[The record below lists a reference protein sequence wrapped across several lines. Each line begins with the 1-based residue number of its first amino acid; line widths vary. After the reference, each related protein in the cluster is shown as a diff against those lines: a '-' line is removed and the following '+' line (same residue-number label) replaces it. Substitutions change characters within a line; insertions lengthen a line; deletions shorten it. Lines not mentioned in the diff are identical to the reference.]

1 MPGPIMNADTGP
13 DIPDFSTQATVTEAD
28 LRQMRKCIE
37 LGLRARAS
45 EDYPVG
51 ALVTRD
57 GHILGSGIEST
68 RRLLDVAAHAEIEA
82 LRSACHS
89 IGALDLTGATIYTT
103 VEPCYLCSFAIRQL
117 GIARVVIGRL
127 YPEAGGASSHHP
139 ILRDSGLT
147 CWGPPPVIVTGVL
160 LDECNALFDSR

>member
-1 MPGPIMNADTGP
+1 MNADKGP
-13 DIPDFSTQATVTEAD
+13 DIPDLSIPASVTEAD
-28 LRQMRKCIE
+28 LRHMRKCIE
-37 LGLRARAS
+37 LALRARAS
-45 EDYPVG
+45 GDYPVG

-57 GHILGSGIEST
+57 GHVLGSGIEST
-68 RRLLDVAAHAEIEA
+68 HRLLDVAAHAEIEA
-82 LRSACHS
+82 LRSACR
-89 IGALDLTGATIYTT
+89 GTGTLDLTGATIYTT

-147 CWGPPPVIVTGVL
+147 CWGPPSVIVTGVL
-160 LDECNALFDSR
+160 LEECNALFDSR